1 MVYESIHNLPW
12 GGYFPVTHL
21 RIKLARIHH
30 RKIKPK
36 NFSPRNPEVIPEGTK
51 RNPLIQPRRNYP
63 SRYRHKS
70 AFIPHRADSFL
81 LWVWRSV
88 SSVKL
93 HYEFLRCDFFR
104 AWPVL
109 PACRTKIR
117 CRAGGRTARRA
128 AYP

>member
-70 AFIPHRADSFL
+70 AFIPHRADTFL

-93 HYEFLRCDFFR
+93 HYEFLRCDFFSG
-104 AWPVL
+104 L
-109 PACRTKIR
+109 ACA
-117 CRAGGRTARRA
+117 AGLQDQDQVSRRRRTARRA